1 MNKFLFLKSTRFWA
15 LCLIAIIKVLDT
27 EGILTSVIATGLI
40 TILGGFT
47 VIRTVD
53 RNLGDSISGLK

>member
-15 LCLIAIIKVLDT
+15 LVLIAIVKVL
-27 EGILTSVIATGLI
+27 ESEATIDGALAGALV

-47 VIRTVD
+47 IIRTID
-53 RNLGDSISGLK
+53 RNTGDKK